1 MGLLL
6 FAFFC
11 SRHIKIVVHSQ
22 ISMIRQ
28 VFARSIVV
36 VVVVF
41 AFSLLILLNNYN
53 LMSKRAASG
62 ELQLGKVRDMA
73 YRDAL
78 TGLKNKLSFTEA
90 ENEINARISAG
101 EQAPFAIVV
110 CDVNGLKYV
119 NDTQGHKAGD
129 EFVAVLTGRD
139 YEDREAIMRALHDR
153 SVENIGKGKVVV
165 SGALAEYAPGQTP
178 NCHAVF
184 EAADARMYE
193 DKKLL
198 KSLGAATG
206 L

>member
-1 MGLLL
+1 
-6 FAFFC
+6 
-11 SRHIKIVVHSQ
+11 
-22 ISMIRQ
+22 
-28 VFARSIVV
+28 
-36 VVVVF
+36 
-41 AFSLLILLNNYN
+41 
-53 LMSKRAASG
+53 
-62 ELQLGKVRDMA
+62 MA

-101 EQAPFAIVV
+101 EQAPFATVV

-129 EFVAVLTGRD
+129 EYIRSAGRLVCSLFEHSPVYRTGGDEFVAVLTGRD
-139 YEDREAIMRALHDR
+139 YEDCEAIMRALHDR

-193 DKKLL
+193 EKKLL
-198 KSLGAATG
+198 KSLGAATR